1 MCQPGRDMTSITGTA
16 AYLQVADDLRQQIA
30 RGELAPEAK
39 LPSMAELR
47 EKYSVSNT
55 VIRDALNELRR
66 EGLIVGQQGKGVYVR
81 AAGERPVSAADL
93 AKRLDELVSTVNEL
107 GQRVQS
113 LEQASH
119 G

>member
-1 MCQPGRDMTSITGTA
+1 MTSITGIP
-16 AYLQVADDLRQQIA
+16 AYLQVAEDLRQQII
-30 RGELAPEAK
+30 RGDLAPDAQ
-39 LPSMAELR
+39 LPSMARLR
-47 EKYSVSNT
+47 ETYGVSNT

-81 AAGERPVSAADL
+81 TAGDRPVSTGDL
-93 AKRLDELVSTVNEL
+93 AKRLEELTSTVNEL

-119 G
+119 GQRRR